1 GHQGLEYV
9 DLGRFWQVFLF
20 AGLFIWLFLMAR
32 ALLPAFRKA
41 REQRHLLAMFLISST
56 AIDLFYGAGLMWGR
70 QSNLAVIEY
79 WRWWVVHLWVEGFF
93 EVFAT
98 VVIAFLF
105 VRMGL
110 LQTKTATAT
119 VLFSTNIFLAGGI
132 IGTFHHL
139 YFTGT
144 PTAIMALGATFS
156 ALEVVPLVLMGF
168 EAYHNLTL
176 SRASRWIRAYRW
188 PIYCFIAVAFWNL
201 VGAGIFGFLINPPI
215 ALYYMQGLNTTPV
228 HGHTALFGVY
238 GMLGIGL
245 MLFSLKGLAVRKVW
259 KEGVLR
265 FAFWTINIG
274 LVLMVVLSILPL
286 GLAQT
291 VASVNHGLWYA
302 RSMEFLQTPWLVTVR
317 WLRVIGDTVF
327 TAGVL
332 ALAWFVLGLKLGWSV
347 RQETD
352 LPVEEVEA
360 VPGRSL
366 T

>member
-1 GHQGLEYV
+1 
-9 DLGRFWQVFLF
+9 
-20 AGLFIWLFLMAR
+20 
-32 ALLPAFRKA
+32 
-41 REQRHLLAMFLISST
+41 
-56 AIDLFYGAGLMWGR
+56 
-70 QSNLAVIEY
+70 
-79 WRWWVVHLWVEGFF
+79 
-93 EVFAT
+93 
-98 VVIAFLF
+98 
-105 VRMGL
+105 
-110 LQTKTATAT
+110 
-119 VLFSTNIFLAGGI
+119 
-132 IGTFHHL
+132 
-139 YFTGT
+139 
-144 PTAIMALGATFS
+144 
-156 ALEVVPLVLMGF
+156 
-168 EAYHNLTL
+168 
-176 SRASRWIRAYRW
+176 
-188 PIYCFIAVAFWNL
+188 
-201 VGAGIFGFLINPPI
+201 
-215 ALYYMQGLNTTPV
+215 
-228 HGHTALFGVY
+228 
-238 GMLGIGL
+238 MLGIGL

-265 FAFWTINIG
+265 FAFWAINIG